1 MKWIIS
7 ALIGVGFIAA
17 VNFWNHPGTDRKHH
31 SPAYYR
37 VTEFDDDMSRKD
49 FKRRLKYH
57 GLHKQISVVTCDGRS
72 CWYRN
77 AAGERCTF

>member
-1 MKWIIS
+1 MKWII
-7 ALIGVGFIAA
+7 ATIIGVAFITAVQLWNQPAA
-17 VNFWNHPGTDRKHH
+17 PHNQSLTASEKVGALYNMPKK
-31 SPAYYR
+31 
-37 VTEFDDDMSRKD
+37 EFQ
-49 FKRRLKYH
+49 RRLKYH